1 MWANSDTVAV
11 EFEFEWMQNIV
22 TNKELIVTNKELVHV
37 AIPSLS
43 LNLND

>member
-22 TNKELIVTNKELVHV
+22 TNKELIVTNNACGDTVTEFEFE
-37 AIPSLS
+37 
-43 LNLND
+43 